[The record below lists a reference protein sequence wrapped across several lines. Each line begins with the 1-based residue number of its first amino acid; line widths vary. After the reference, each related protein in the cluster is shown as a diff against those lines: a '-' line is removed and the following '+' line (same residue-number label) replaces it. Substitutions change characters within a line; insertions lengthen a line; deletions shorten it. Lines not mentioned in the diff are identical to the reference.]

1 MAAQANLKST
11 GITNLDA
18 SPRVAPTSGDSGGV
32 GRLLTVHDTLPAMTT
47 GGTAGGIM
55 RVVRIPS
62 DCYVKEVYWRVEATV
77 TTADCDVGLYYSD
90 VADGTS
96 AANVAASAT
105 PIDADFFA
113 AALDVKTASVLGWT
127 ACTFESAVYTS
138 AKMAQPIWQAAG
150 LSADPK
156 GFFDVCFT
164 NTSTTNG
171 APILSMRVDYV
182 MGAA

>member
-1 MAAQANLKST
+1 MAAQSNLKST

-32 GRLLTVHDTLPAMTT
+32 GRLLTVSDTLPAMTT
-47 GGTAGGIM
+47 AGTAGGIM

-62 DCYVKEVYWRVEATV
+62 NCFVKEVYWKVNATV

-96 AANVAASAT
+96 AANVAAAGT
-105 PIDADFFA
+105 AIDADFFA
-113 AALDVKTASVLGWT
+113 SALDVKTQSTLGWT
-127 ACTFESAVYTS
+127 PCTFESGTYTG
-138 AKMAQPIWQAAG
+138 AKLAQPIWQAVG

-164 NTSTTNG
+164 NTSTTDG

-182 MGAA
+182 MPAA